1 MTRSATRGFLLVLV
15 ALTSSCGGGSP
26 TPNGPSGSQS
36 FLAGTWQGTMTVQ
49 VAPGPNGPLPATVGA
64 TTWTFEVVPQTNLQ
78 TFKATIR
85 SENSWLPMTT
95 VSTTAIIPGNTPPAQ
110 ISTQGDYNSPRGCRG
125 TFGSV
130 GTAETTRIDA
140 DFTGVDCD
148 HVTFTGRV
156 ILTEQ

>member
-1 MTRSATRGFLLVLV
+1 MTHRATRGFLILIV
-15 ALTSSCGGGSP
+15 ALMGGCSGGSP
-26 TPNGPSGSQS
+26 VPTGPSGSQS
-36 FLAGTWQGTMTVQ
+36 FLAGTWQGTVTIQ
-49 VAPGPNGPLPATVGA
+49 VAPGVNGPQPPTVGP

-85 SENSWLPMTT
+85 SENAWLPVTT

-110 ISTQGDYNSPRGCRG
+110 ISTQGDYDSPRGCRG
-125 TFGSV
+125 TFGSF
-130 GTAETTRIDA
+130 GNADAARIDA

-156 ILTEQ
+156 TLTKQ